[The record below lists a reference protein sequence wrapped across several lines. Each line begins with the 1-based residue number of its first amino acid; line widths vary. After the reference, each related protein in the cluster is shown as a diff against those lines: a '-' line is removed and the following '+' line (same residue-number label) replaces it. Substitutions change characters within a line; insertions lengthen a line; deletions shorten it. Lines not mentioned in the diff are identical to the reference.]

1 MRKPL
6 QVLLILYGL
15 LITANLADV
24 INLSWHLVFAPLYL
38 LVGILG
44 CFAVVVIVMY
54 VAWKEC

>member
-15 LITANLADV
+15 LLTANMAGIV
-24 INLSWHLVFAPLYL
+24 NLSWHLVLPPCYL
-38 LVGILG
+38 IMGITG

-54 VAWKEC
+54 VVWKEC